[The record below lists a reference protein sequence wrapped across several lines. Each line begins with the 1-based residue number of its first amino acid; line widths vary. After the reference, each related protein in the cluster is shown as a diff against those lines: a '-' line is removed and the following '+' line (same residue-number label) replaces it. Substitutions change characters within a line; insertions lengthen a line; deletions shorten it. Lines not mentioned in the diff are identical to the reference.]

1 MLRRELPYFQS
12 FTMRCNP
19 DFRGST
25 WGWDGEMP
33 KNTEAQQEAIVKC
46 LHASLRRN
54 FGNFGIHVAV
64 ICDPSI

>member
-1 MLRRELPYFQS
+1 
-12 FTMRCNP
+12 
-19 DFRGST
+19 
-25 WGWDGEMP
+25 MP